1 MIHQNQHTGANHIW
15 CKILKSNL
23 YFSLFTLSLFTLV
36 ACTESFSDRC
46 RREAREYTERECPRL
61 EHQFVIMDSMTY
73 NDEPQGFTY
82 HYRLTGDFDKPE
94 LLTPEIL
101 SAFTEQMQQAL
112 RENLTLRAYKERD
125 FTFTY
130 RYLSARTDSL
140 LFQVSFG
147 PEDYK

>member
-1 MIHQNQHTGANHIW
+1 MKGTG
-15 CKILKSNL
+15 KIALIALAALAAVS
-23 YFSLFTLSLFTLV
+23 
-36 ACTESFSDRC
+36 CTESFADRC
-46 RREAREYTERECPRL
+46 RREAKEYTERECPRL

-73 NDEPQGFTY
+73 SDEPQGFTY
-82 HYRLTGDFDKPE
+82 HYRLTGDFDDPE

-112 RENLTLRAYKERD
+112 RENLSLRAYKERD

-130 RYLSARTDSL
+130 RYLSDRTDSL
-140 LFQVSFG
+140 VLEACFG

>member
-1 MIHQNQHTGANHIW
+1 MKGTG
-15 CKILKSNL
+15 KIA
-23 YFSLFTLSLFTLV
+23 LV
-36 ACTESFSDRC
+36 ALAAVVAVSCTESFADRC
-46 RREAREYTERECPRL
+46 RREAKEHTERECPRL

-82 HYRLTGDFDKPE
+82 HYRLTGDFDQPE

-130 RYLSARTDSL
+130 RYLSDRTDSL
-140 LFQVSFG
+140 VLEASFG